1 MLSKIIRLL
10 LISFDIIEVLFF
22 FQPMLPYPDALWLII
37 LMAVLLIGSVI
48 TAVHQAEV
56 VAHKVGEP
64 LGTLILAV
72 CVTIIEVAL
81 IVSIMLSAGE
91 DGGLIARDSV
101 FAVIMIVMNGV
112 IGISILLGCL
122 RHHILSFRVE
132 GSNSG
137 LTVLIAMTFMI
148 LIVPNFTTTTLG
160 PTFSDSQLMF
170 AGVLSL
176 VLYGTFVFV
185 QTVRHRDYFLQQN
198 EPELKSSASNVI
210 APSNTKTYFSGILLL
225 ISLVAVVLLAK
236 ALSPSIELAI
246 DMMGAPRAVVG
257 IAIALLVLLPEGVA
271 ATRAAINNRL
281 QNSLNLSIGSALAS
295 IGLTIPAV
303 AFVSI
308 VFDLPISLG
317 VDALGMTFLGLT
329 FLLSILTIAIGRA
342 TVLQGAVHL
351 VVFAAYLFLSL
362 VP

>member
-1 MLSKIIRLL
+1 
-10 LISFDIIEVLFF
+10 
-22 FQPMLPYPDALWLII
+22 MLPYPDALWQII
-37 LMAVLLIGSVI
+37 LTATLLIVAVI

-56 VAHKVGEP
+56 IAHKVGEP
-64 LGTLILAV
+64 LGTLVLAV

-81 IVSIMLSAGE
+81 IVSIMLSAGA
-91 DGGLIARDSV
+91 DGALIARDSV
-101 FAVIMIVMNGV
+101 FAAVMIVMNGV

-122 RHHILSFRVE
+122 RHHILSFRIE
-132 GSNSG
+132 GSNSA
-137 LTVLIAMTFMI
+137 LTVLIALAVMT
-148 LIVPNFTTTTLG
+148 LVVPNFTTTTLG
-160 PTFSDSQLMF
+160 PTFSDSQLIF

-185 QTVRHRDYFLQQN
+185 QTIRHRDYFLQQDDAEFTN
-198 EPELKSSASNVI
+198 PKIHVPP
-210 APSNTKTYFSGILLL
+210 PSNAKAFVSGIVLL

-236 ALSPSIELAI
+236 ALSPSIERAI
-246 DMMGAPRAVVG
+246 NTMGAPRAVVG

-271 ATRAAINNRL
+271 ATRAAIDNRL
-281 QNSLNLSIGSALAS
+281 QTSLNLSLGSALAS
-295 IGLTIPAV
+295 IGLTIPSV

-308 VFDLPISLG
+308 MFDLPLSLG

-329 FLLSILTIAIGRA
+329 FLLSILTIAVGR
-342 TVLQGAVHL
+342 TTLLHGAVHL

>member
-1 MLSKIIRLL
+1 
-10 LISFDIIEVLFF
+10 
-22 FQPMLPYPDALWLII
+22 MLPYPDALWLII

-329 FLLSILTIAIGRA
+329 FLLSILAIAIGRA

>member
-1 MLSKIIRLL
+1 
-10 LISFDIIEVLFF
+10 
-22 FQPMLPYPDALWLII
+22 MLPYPDALWLII

-81 IVSIMLSAGE
+81 IVSIMLSAGG

-160 PTFSDSQLMF
+160 PTFSDSQLIF

-198 EPELKSSASNVI
+198 EPELKISASNVI
-210 APSNTKTYFSGILLL
+210 APSNTKTFVSGILLL

>member
-1 MLSKIIRLL
+1 
-10 LISFDIIEVLFF
+10 
-22 FQPMLPYPDALWLII
+22 MLPYPDALWLII

-112 IGISILLGCL
+112 IGISILLGCW

-160 PTFSDSQLMF
+160 PTFSDSQLIF

-198 EPELKSSASNVI
+198 EPELKISASNVI
-210 APSNTKTYFSGILLL
+210 APSNTKTFVSGILLL

>member
-1 MLSKIIRLL
+1 
-10 LISFDIIEVLFF
+10 
-22 FQPMLPYPDALWLII
+22 MLPYPDALWLII

-56 VAHKVGEP
+56 IAHKVGEP

-112 IGISILLGCL
+112 IGMSILLGCL

-137 LTVLIAMTFMI
+137 LTVLIAMAFMI

-176 VLYGTFVFV
+176 VLYCTFVFV

-198 EPELKSSASNVI
+198 EPELKNSASNVI
-210 APSNTKTYFSGILLL
+210 APSNTKIFVSGILLL
-225 ISLVAVVLLAK
+225 ISLVSVVLLAK

-295 IGLTIPAV
+295 IGLTIPVV

>member
-1 MLSKIIRLL
+1 
-10 LISFDIIEVLFF
+10 
-22 FQPMLPYPDALWLII
+22 MLPYPDALWQII
-37 LMAVLLIGSVI
+37 LMAVLLIVGVI

-56 VAHKVGEP
+56 IAHKVGES
-64 LGTLILAV
+64 LGTLVLAV

-81 IVSIMLSAGE
+81 IVSIMLSAGA
-91 DGGLIARDSV
+91 DGALIARDSV

-122 RHHILSFRVE
+122 RHHILSFRIE
-132 GSNSG
+132 GSNSS
-137 LTVLIAMTFMI
+137 LTVLIALAVMV
-148 LIVPNFTTTTLG
+148 LVVPNFTTTTLG
-160 PTFSDSQLMF
+160 PTFSDSQLIF
-170 AGVLSL
+170 AGVVSL

-185 QTVRHRDYFLQQN
+185 QTIRHREYFVQQN
-198 EPELKSSASNVI
+198 DVEISSPKKHALP
-210 APSNTKTYFSGILLL
+210 PSNAKTLISGILLL

-236 ALSPSIELAI
+236 ALSPSIERAI
-246 DMMGAPRAVVG
+246 DTMGAPRAVVG

-271 ATRAAINNRL
+271 ATRAAIDNRL
-281 QNSLNLSIGSALAS
+281 QTSLNLSLGSALAS

-303 AFVSI
+303 AIVSI

-317 VDALGMTFLGLT
+317 VDALGMTLLGLT
-329 FLLSILTIAIGRA
+329 FLLSILTIATGRA

-351 VVFAAYLFLSL
+351 VIFAAYLFLSL